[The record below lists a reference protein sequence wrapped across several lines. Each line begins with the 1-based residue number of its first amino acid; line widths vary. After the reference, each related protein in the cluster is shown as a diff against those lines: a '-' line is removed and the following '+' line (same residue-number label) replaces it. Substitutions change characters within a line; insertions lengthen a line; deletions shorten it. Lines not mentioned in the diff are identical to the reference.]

1 MITCALDGVRSSRT
15 VVGESGAAAPSLP
28 SRTEFG
34 HDHYTYIGGERM
46 RIGVTRTMRP
56 AENENGAMFRHR
68 INALAQQLL
77 PCGTLTVDEE
87 IRGGVVVQAILR
99 LQIEPEAA
107 PILDD
112 TRRAGGRPSGP
123 RGSRGGA

>member
-1 MITCALDGVRSSRT
+1 
-15 VVGESGAAAPSLP
+15 
-28 SRTEFG
+28 
-34 HDHYTYIGGERM
+34 M

-56 AENENGAMFRHR
+56 AENENGAMFRQR

-112 TRRAGGRPSGP
+112 IRRAGGRPSGP